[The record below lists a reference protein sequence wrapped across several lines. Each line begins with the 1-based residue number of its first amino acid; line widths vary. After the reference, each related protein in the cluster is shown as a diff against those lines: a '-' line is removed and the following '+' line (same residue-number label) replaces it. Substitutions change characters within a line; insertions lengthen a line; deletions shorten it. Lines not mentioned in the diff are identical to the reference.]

1 MEDLVLTGMV
11 LGNSFPFLLLYF
23 STYMDMDG
31 TSPYERCSVADQGE
45 ALDKTKIARGPIS
58 ASDHVTAK
66 RNSPF
71 LQGHSST
78 FTPDFQ
84 TQANKNCGILQYQ
97 YAQNI
102 SYTIQKT
109 IKKKRLN
116 RICYFRFK
124 PEIQENSL
132 WKHYLC
138 RACRILCSFS
148 KANRYGQA
156 AKAREAVRA
165 AVCPAVHLTSA
176 AYSGFLQAKCI
187 RCMD

>member
-58 ASDHVTAK
+58 ASEHVTAK

-97 YAQNI
+97 HTQNI

-109 IKKKRLN
+109 IKKKKKIKQNML
-116 RICYFRFK
+116 F
-124 PEIQENSL
+124 QV
-132 WKHYLC
+132 
-138 RACRILCSFS
+138 
-148 KANRYGQA
+148 Q
-156 AKAREAVRA
+156 
-165 AVCPAVHLTSA
+165 T
-176 AYSGFLQAKCI
+176 
-187 RCMD
+187 

>member
-1 MEDLVLTGMV
+1 
-11 LGNSFPFLLLYF
+11 
-23 STYMDMDG
+23 MDG

-109 IKKKRLN
+109 IKKK
-116 RICYFRFK
+116 K
-124 PEIQENSL
+124 
-132 WKHYLC
+132 
-138 RACRILCSFS
+138 
-148 KANRYGQA
+148 
-156 AKAREAVRA
+156 
-165 AVCPAVHLTSA
+165 
-176 AYSGFLQAKCI
+176 
-187 RCMD
+187 D

>member
-58 ASDHVTAK
+58 ASEHVTAK

-84 TQANKNCGILQYQ
+84 TQAKKNCGILQYQ
-97 YAQNI
+97 YTQNI

-109 IKKKRLN
+109 IKKK
-116 RICYFRFK
+116 K
-124 PEIQENSL
+124 
-132 WKHYLC
+132 
-138 RACRILCSFS
+138 
-148 KANRYGQA
+148 
-156 AKAREAVRA
+156 
-165 AVCPAVHLTSA
+165 
-176 AYSGFLQAKCI
+176 
-187 RCMD
+187 D